1 MHWRNYFVKCTKTA
15 LTRSTSFIVNCI
27 KCNLAAHYSQPAG
40 GEELKCTARRRDG
53 NNEGKG
59 NPHTRWSFWKSA
71 PVSRMYQKTRWT
83 DTCSLYVFRQ
93 YLLPWKP
100 DLLILQALFITMNLL
115 LYIKASLM
123 WFKLM
128 SSVILHN
135 KSHMCILL
143 DWAYMA
149 LLYNMLSFVFSI
161 FIWHLFSQI
170 CPIFLSRFHTVYM
183 FIMSPPTG
191 WLTYLQNWQQFL
203 LNGVVGR
210 SVVISS

>member
-1 MHWRNYFVKCTKTA
+1 
-15 LTRSTSFIVNCI
+15 
-27 KCNLAAHYSQPAG
+27 
-40 GEELKCTARRRDG
+40 
-53 NNEGKG
+53 
-59 NPHTRWSFWKSA
+59 
-71 PVSRMYQKTRWT
+71 
-83 DTCSLYVFRQ
+83 
-93 YLLPWKP
+93 
-100 DLLILQALFITMNLL
+100 
-115 LYIKASLM
+115 
-123 WFKLM
+123 
-128 SSVILHN
+128 
-135 KSHMCILL
+135 
-143 DWAYMA
+143 MA